1 MDATEPNAE
10 LDPTRVALLRSRDP
24 RALRDAVLVLQARS
38 IDFELVREAQ
48 DVTLVVDA
56 VEESTARR
64 ELLAFA
70 RENSGPRG
78 EPFQPRLGGPLAAAL
93 WAVALALAYQAQLR
107 GFGGHDWRDAG
118 LMDAAKVQAG
128 ELWRSATALTLH
140 ADPTHLLSNVLF
152 GAVFLV
158 LLGQGVGGGAALAL
172 TFGGGTVGNL
182 ANAWLRGAGHFSLG
196 ASTAV
201 FAALGALIV
210 AEYLRRDR
218 SPAPADRARRAA
230 PLIAGVA
237 LLGWLGV
244 GGENTDVTA
253 HLTGF
258 AGGCLLGLATRSKR
272 VDSVL
277 ENPGAQ
283 LVLGALAALGMALAW
298 ALALR

>member
-1 MDATEPNAE
+1 MDAHDPHPD
-10 LDPTRVALLRSRDP
+10 LDPTRVALLRARDP

-38 IDFELVREAQ
+38 IAFELVREDQ
-48 DVTLVVDA
+48 EVLIVVDA
-56 VEESTARR
+56 LEESVARR
-64 ELLAFA
+64 ELLAYA
-70 RENSGPRG
+70 RENSGPQS
-78 EPFQPRLGGPLAAAL
+78 EPFQPRLGGALAAAL
-93 WAVALALAYQAQLR
+93 WAVGLALAFQAQLR
-107 GFGGHDWRDAG
+107 FFGGHDWRAEG
-118 LMDAAKVQAG
+118 LMDATKVQDG
-128 ELWRSATALTLH
+128 ELWRAGTALTLH

-172 TFGGGTVGNL
+172 TFAGGALGNL
-182 ANAWLRGAGHFSLG
+182 ANAWLRGAGHLSLG

-210 AEYLRRDR
+210 AEYARRDR
-218 SPAPADRARRAA
+218 SKSPSDRARRAA
-230 PLIAGVA
+230 PLFAGLA
-237 LLGWLGV
+237 LLGWLGI

-258 AGGCLLGLATRSKR
+258 LAGGLLGLFTRPKRFDAT
-272 VDSVL
+272 L

-283 LVLGALAALGMALAW
+283 LAFGSFAALGMALCW

>member
-1 MDATEPNAE
+1 MDASPPNPD
-10 LDPTRVALLRSRDP
+10 LDPTRVALLRARDP

-38 IDFELVREAQ
+38 IDFELVREEQ
-48 DVTLVVDA
+48 EVLIVVDGL
-56 VEESTARR
+56 EESAARR

-70 RENSGPRG
+70 RENSGPAS
-78 EPFQPRLGGPLAAAL
+78 EPFQPRLGGALAAAL
-93 WAVALALAYQAQLR
+93 WAVGLALAFQAQLR
-107 GFGGHDWRDAG
+107 FFGGHDWRAEG
-118 LMDAAKVQAG
+118 LMDAAKVQDG
-128 ELWRSATALTLH
+128 ELWRAGTALTLH

-172 TFGGGTVGNL
+172 TFGGGALGNL
-182 ANAWLRGAGHFSLG
+182 ANAWLRGPGHLSLG

-218 SPAPADRARRAA
+218 SQAPADRARRAA
-230 PLIAGVA
+230 PLLAGIA

-258 AGGCLLGLATRSKR
+258 AAGGLLGLFTRPKR
-272 VDSVL
+272 VDATL

-283 LVLGALAALGMALAW
+283 LAFGSLAALGIALCW